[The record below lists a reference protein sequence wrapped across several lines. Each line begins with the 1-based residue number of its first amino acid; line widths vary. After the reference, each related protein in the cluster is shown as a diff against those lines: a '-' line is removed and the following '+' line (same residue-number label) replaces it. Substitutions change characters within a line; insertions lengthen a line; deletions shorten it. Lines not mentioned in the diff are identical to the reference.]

1 MRSSSRLLRGL
12 AGTGIVLLLSAAG
25 VEMVSRVRD
34 RIRHDPWDPEA
45 ARQRV
50 EEDLEKLLS
59 RSTLIRGGRQDE
71 ERERQFPNSPAIH
84 PYVGW
89 ALLNA
94 RDQIAEDL
102 DYYRTPKSREVF
114 DVVVLGGSVANGFG
128 LLGAD
133 PLIEALHRDPRFAG
147 REIRVHN
154 YAVWGY
160 QQLQQ
165 MSLLAYL
172 LELGH
177 EPDAVIELDGLNEAA
192 EGWINA
198 RTGTN
203 PLYPSAT
210 YWANATFGLRPEW
223 GIVDALVDLR
233 TTQDRAAAFGRWL
246 LATTFWRGSFLGH
259 LGLGRFEGL
268 RGRYASANT
277 RYLDAIRDVRHD
289 NGIRGPRF
297 PADDEGLARTIL
309 RGWEESSISMHAMC
323 AAQGIFYLHVLQPT
337 LHDQGSKP
345 LTEKEIKNGQPPDR
359 NWIVG
364 IAHLYDPMREAG
376 KRLAARGIPFCDAT
390 GVFRG
395 HTEDIYVDTCHFKEH
410 GNELLAGVVAKSFLE
425 ALSK

>member
-1 MRSSSRLLRGL
+1 MRSPSRLLLGL
-12 AGTGIVLLLSAAG
+12 AGSAIVLLLSAAS
-25 VEMVSRVRD
+25 VEVASRVRH
-34 RIRHDPWDPEA
+34 RILGDPWDPND
-45 ARQRV
+45 ARKRV
-50 EEDLEKLLS
+50 EDACQNQLS
-59 RSTLIRGGRQDE
+59 RSSLIRGGRQDE
-71 ERERQFPNSPAIH
+71 ERGQRFPNSPAIH

-94 RDQIAEDL
+94 RDQIAADL
-102 DYYRTPKSREVF
+102 DYYRTPESKAVY
-114 DVVVLGGSVANGFG
+114 DVVVLGGSVAHGFA

-133 PLIEALHRDPRFAG
+133 PLIDALHRDPRFAG

-172 LELGH
+172 LDLGH

-198 RTGTN
+198 RAGTS
-203 PLYPSAT
+203 PLYPSVP

-223 GIVDALVDLR
+223 GIVEALVDLR
-233 TTQDRAAAFGRWL
+233 ATQDRAAEFGRWL
-246 LATTFWRGSFLGH
+246 LATPFWKGSFLGH
-259 LGLGRFEGL
+259 WGLERFEGL
-268 RGRYASANT
+268 RGRYAVANT
-277 RYLDAIRDVRHD
+277 RYLDAIREGRHD

-309 RGWEESSISMHAMC
+309 RGWEEASISMHATC
-323 AAQGIFYLHVLQPT
+323 RAQGIAFLHVLQPT

-345 LTEKEIKNGQPPDR
+345 LSEKEIKNGMPPDH

-376 KRLAARGIPFCDAT
+376 KRLAARGVPFCDAT

-395 HTEDIYVDTCHFKEH
+395 HTEDIYVDTCHFKEN
-410 GNELLAGVVAKSFLE
+410 GNALLAAAVAKSFLE
-425 ALSK
+425 ALPK